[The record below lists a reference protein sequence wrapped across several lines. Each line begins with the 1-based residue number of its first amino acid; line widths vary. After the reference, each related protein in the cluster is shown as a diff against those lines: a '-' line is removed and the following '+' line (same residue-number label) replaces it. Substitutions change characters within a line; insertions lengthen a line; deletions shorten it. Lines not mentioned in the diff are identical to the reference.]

1 MRIFVVPRQL
11 TVRLAV
17 VAALVAASF
26 LYVGIMGADTAV
38 FGTPDNDLPIYNVA
52 TQEKKVALTFDAAW
66 GANTTDAIIDILQG
80 EDIYCTFFL
89 VGFWIDRYQ
98 AEVCAL
104 AGAGHEIAN
113 HSNTHA
119 HMKGMSPKDIEE
131 EVRLCNDKITALT
144 GEPVDLFRPPYGE
157 YDTTVVRTCRAMG
170 VHVVQWDVDSLDWM
184 GLSASE
190 MTRRIL
196 DRVKPGSI
204 ILMHMN
210 GEHTIE
216 ALPGIIRG
224 IKEKGFEFVTISEL
238 IAKENYWIDH
248 AGTQHVNEP

>member
-89 VGFWIDRYQ
+89 
-98 AEVCAL
+98 
-104 AGAGHEIAN
+104 
-113 HSNTHA
+113 
-119 HMKGMSPKDIEE
+119 
-131 EVRLCNDKITALT
+131 
-144 GEPVDLFRPPYGE
+144 
-157 YDTTVVRTCRAMG
+157 
-170 VHVVQWDVDSLDWM
+170 
-184 GLSASE
+184 SASGSTG
-190 MTRRIL
+190 TRLKSALWPEPGTRSRTIPTPMRI
-196 DRVKPGSI
+196 
-204 ILMHMN
+204 
-210 GEHTIE
+210 
-216 ALPGIIRG
+216 
-224 IKEKGFEFVTISEL
+224 
-238 IAKENYWIDH
+238 
-248 AGTQHVNEP
+248 